1 LPPLPSAGFCL
12 QAVQIA
18 GLDCAKQSITSHTT
32 TNMACTTSASLRAQ
46 GHLNVLGHGSM
57 PKTWPNALLLQF
69 VDRESFETAYA
80 EDVIITFEGHGF
92 PDMPAR
98 PDDLDNAISARRID
112 LGSEITLLVKRFI
125 GYRRDKYDNALLV
138 ELGGLIDIRLAIATG
153 RIRLVPDA
161 TRDYELACEL
171 SEHQRR
177 LQNDP
182 AFFAFIAMQNS
193 ITKHDNTRSAARDWY
208 FFGPTLFM
216 AINDRTEK
224 ERLFAMASL
233 TESPHSP
240 FLDARLNQILQ
251 ALRDLEVRNPGTTG
265 LSALAETLQMNGH
278 LESVGGVCFLERKL
292 RDPVRWHP
300 SLARCKR

>member
-1 LPPLPSAGFCL
+1 
-12 QAVQIA
+12 
-18 GLDCAKQSITSHTT
+18 
-32 TNMACTTSASLRAQ
+32 
-46 GHLNVLGHGSM
+46 M

-177 LQNDP
+177 LQMILHSLPSSPCRTASPSTTIRDQLPGIGISSAPLYSWPSMTVPKKNGSLPWP
-182 AFFAFIAMQNS
+182 ASRKVLTRRFWMQ
-193 ITKHDNTRSAARDWY
+193 D
-208 FFGPTLFM
+208 
-216 AINDRTEK
+216 
-224 ERLFAMASL
+224 
-233 TESPHSP
+233 
-240 FLDARLNQILQ
+240 
-251 ALRDLEVRNPGTTG
+251 
-265 LSALAETLQMNGH
+265 
-278 LESVGGVCFLERKL
+278 
-292 RDPVRWHP
+292 
-300 SLARCKR
+300 